1 MNKLFIIFTILIFAK
16 SFAQCDYTIVNKGN
30 VDVKQFRPVPV
41 TNDEENQYG
50 LSLSS
55 VGSQIFLI
63 LTTRYIY
70 GKPTAKQIY
79 LSLDMSD
86 HDAIVILSTAGE
98 LDYIDRSNVSHHK
111 FPLDPLMYKQL
122 LKTSILSMRIQINP
136 NFTTLPVKTNG
147 DVIKNSLKCL
157 IK

>member
-1 MNKLFIIFTILIFAK
+1 MKKLFTIFVILIFAE

-30 VDVKQFRPVPV
+30 VSVKQFRPLPV
-41 TNDEENQYG
+41 TNDENNQYG

-55 VGSQIFLI
+55 VDGQIFLI

-86 HDAIVILSTAGE
+86 NDAIVILSTASE
-98 LDYIDRSNVSHHK
+98 LDYVDRSSISHHM
-111 FPLDPLMYKQL
+111 FPLDSLMYNQL

-136 NFTTLPVKTNG
+136 SFATLLVKTNG
-147 DVIKNSLKCL
+147 DVIMNSLKCF